1 MSIEEILDAMDEIL
15 DNAKQIPLTGGKS
28 AVDVSDFR
36 DYINQVRLNL
46 PGEIRQ
52 AQALVNDRKIIIND
66 ARAEADSIIRRAEEK
81 AKQMVSEEVITK
93 QAQQR
98 AHDILTSAQ
107 TKAKEIRTAT
117 NDYVESMLSRVDEL
131 LADNLTDVR
140 KTRASLNKSGK
151 A

>member
-15 DNAKQIPLTGGKS
+15 DNAKQIPFTGGKS
-28 AVDVSDFR
+28 TIDVNEFR
-36 DYINQVRLNL
+36 DYISQVRLNL
-46 PGEIRQ
+46 PGEIKQ

-66 ARAEADSIIRRAEEK
+66 ARAEADTIIHKAEEK
-81 AKQMVSEEVITK
+81 AKIMVSEEVITK

-107 TKAKEIRTAT
+107 TKAKEIRGAT
-117 NDYVESMLSRVDEL
+117 NDYVENMLSRVDEL
-131 LADNLTDVR
+131 LAGNLADVR

>member
-1 MSIEEILDAMDEIL
+1 MSIEEILDAMDEML
-15 DNAKQIPLTGGKS
+15 DNAKQIPFTGGKS
-28 AVDVSDFR
+28 TIDVNEFR
-36 DYINQVRLNL
+36 DHISQVRLNL
-46 PGEIRQ
+46 PGEIKQ

-66 ARAEADSIIRRAEEK
+66 ARAEADGIIRKAEEK
-81 AKQMVSEEVITK
+81 AKAMVSEEVITK

-131 LADNLTDVR
+131 LADNLADVR

>member
-1 MSIEEILDAMDEIL
+1 MSIDEILDAMDEVL
-15 DNAKQIPLTGGKS
+15 DNAKQIPFTGGKS
-28 AVDVSDFR
+28 TVDVNEFR
-36 DYINQVRLNL
+36 DYISQVRLNL

-52 AQALVNDRKIIIND
+52 AQALVNDRKVIIND
-66 ARAEADSIIRRAEEK
+66 ARAEADSIIRKAEEK

-131 LADNLTDVR
+131 LADNLSDVR